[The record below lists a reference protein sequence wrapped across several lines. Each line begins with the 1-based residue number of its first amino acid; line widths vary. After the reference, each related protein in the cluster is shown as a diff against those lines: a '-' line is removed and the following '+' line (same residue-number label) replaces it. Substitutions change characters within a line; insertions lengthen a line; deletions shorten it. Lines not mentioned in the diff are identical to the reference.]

1 MSSSVL
7 RPTLGACPSH
17 SSSVGHRRLGRRS
30 GCAKR
35 APSCKG
41 GAGPR
46 KSSRRLEFLGAL
58 AAAALLAWSCAEEVE
73 APESVIRP
81 VRTHQVQATSG
92 GDRAIYAG
100 VAKAGIES
108 RLSFRVNGTVEHVG
122 VKVGD
127 RVRRG
132 KVLARLDATD
142 FELSVEQSE
151 ASLAQAQASLRQAEA
166 DYGRTR
172 ALYENNNASRAE
184 LDAGRAA
191 AESAT
196 AQVEAAA
203 KALEQARQQV
213 SYTRLT
219 SPMNGAVGTV
229 DVEVNENV
237 SAGQALFVLTADS
250 SPEVEIRVPEVLISQ
265 IQAGQAGAVTFDAF
279 PERVFAGTVTEVGVT
294 ASGSST
300 FPVTLRIDDD
310 SAAIR
315 SGMAAEVSLRVRYDG
330 EAVGSAAI
338 HVPLVAVGEDQ
349 NGRFVLIVED
359 DDGETATVRRR
370 PVEVG
375 DLTEHGVRIVSG
387 LEAGEQVVTAGVR
400 LLNDGMTVRS
410 IGTGEAP

>member
-1 MSSSVL
+1 MSASFPPRNVL
-7 RPTLGACPSH
+7 F
-17 SSSVGHRRLGRRS
+17 SVG
-30 GCAKR
+30 
-35 APSCKG
+35 
-41 GAGPR
+41 
-46 KSSRRLEFLGAL
+46 
-58 AAAALLAWSCAEEVE
+58 AAALFICSCAEEVE
-73 APESVIRP
+73 APEPVIRP
-81 VRTHQVQATSG
+81 VRTHQVAALGG

-132 KVLARLDATD
+132 KILARLDATD

-151 ASLAQAQASLRQAEA
+151 ASLAQARASLRQAEA

-213 SYTRLT
+213 SYTRLA
-219 SPMNGAVGTV
+219 SPMHGAVATV
-229 DVEVNENV
+229 NVEVNENV

-250 SPEVEIRVPEVLISQ
+250 SPEVEIRVPEVLITQ
-265 IQAGQAGAVTFDAF
+265 IRAGQTGEVTFDAF
-279 PERVFAGTVTEVGVT
+279 PDRAFSGTVTEVGVT

-300 FPVTLRIDDD
+300 FPVTLRIDDGG
-310 SAAIR
+310 AAIR
-315 SGMAAEVSLRVRYDG
+315 SGMAAEVSLEVRYDG
-330 EAVGSAAI
+330 QPLGSPAI

-349 NGRFVLIVED
+349 NGSFVLVVED
-359 DDGETATVRRR
+359 GADDTATVRRR

-375 DLTEHGVRIVSG
+375 DLTEHGVRILSG
-387 LEAGEQVVTAGVR
+387 LENGESVVTAGVR
-400 LLNDGMTVRS
+400 RLSDGMIVRS

>member
-1 MSSSVL
+1 MPASISNFVF
-7 RPTLGACPSH
+7 
-17 SSSVGHRRLGRRS
+17 RLG
-30 GCAKR
+30 
-35 APSCKG
+35 
-41 GAGPR
+41 
-46 KSSRRLEFLGAL
+46 L
-58 AAAALLAWSCAEEVE
+58 AAVLLLAWACGEEVE
-73 APESVIRP
+73 APEPVIRP
-81 VRTHQVQATSG
+81 VRTHVVETSGG
-92 GDRAIYAG
+92 GDRAAYAG

-108 RLSFRVNGTVEHVG
+108 RMSFRVGGTVELVG

-132 KVLARLDATD
+132 TVLARLDATD

-151 ASLAQAQASLRQAEA
+151 ASLAQARASLRQAEA

-191 AESAT
+191 AESAA
-196 AQVEAAA
+196 AQVKAAA

-213 SYTRLT
+213 RYTVLV

-237 SAGQALFVLTADS
+237 SGGQALFRLTADT
-250 SPEVEIRVPEVLISQ
+250 SPEVEIRVPEVLIPQ
-265 IQAGQAGAVTFDAF
+265 IEAGQTADVAFDAF
-279 PERVFAGTVTEVGVT
+279 PERLFHGTVTEVGVT
-294 ASGSST
+294 SSGSST

-310 SAAIR
+310 NAAIR
-315 SGMAAEVSLRVRYDG
+315 SGMAAEVGLRVRHDG
-330 EAVGSAAI
+330 QPLGSPAI

-349 NGRFVLIVED
+349 NGSFVMVLEAGTGD
-359 DDGETATVRRR
+359 TATVRRR

-375 DLTEHGVRIVSG
+375 ELGENGVRILSG
-387 LEAGEQVVTAGVR
+387 VEAGERVVTAGVR
-400 LLNDGMTVRS
+400 RLTDGMTVRS

>member
-1 MSSSVL
+1 MSASFLRLTLRGGLATAVL
-7 RPTLGACPSH
+7 
-17 SSSVGHRRLGRRS
+17 
-30 GCAKR
+30 
-35 APSCKG
+35 
-41 GAGPR
+41 
-46 KSSRRLEFLGAL
+46 F
-58 AAAALLAWSCAEEVE
+58 AWSCAEEVE
-73 APESVIRP
+73 APEPVIRP
-81 VRTHQVQATSG
+81 VRTHQVETSNG

-100 VAKAGIES
+100 VAQAGIES
-108 RLSFRVNGTVEHVG
+108 RLSFRVNGTVEQIG

-142 FELSVEQSE
+142 FELGVEQSE

-196 AQVEAAA
+196 AQVEAAE

-219 SPMNGAVGTV
+219 SPMDGAVGTV

-237 SAGQALFVLTADS
+237 SAGQALFVLTAES
-250 SPEVEIRVPEVLISQ
+250 SPEVEIRVPEVLITQ
-265 IQAGQAGAVTFDAF
+265 IRNGQAGEVTFDAF
-279 PERVFAGTVTEVGVT
+279 PDRVFAGTVTEVGVT

-310 SAAIR
+310 TATIR

-330 EAVGSAAI
+330 EAMGSPSI

-349 NGRFVLIVED
+349 NGSFVLVVEN

-387 LEAGEQVVTAGVR
+387 LEAGERVVTAGVR
-400 LLNDGMTVRS
+400 RLNDGMTVRS